1 MLTVLSIKGDHTWII
16 NNQAFCKSHGLT
28 VSGYCLVF
36 DKKHAL
42 LSFSCLS
49 NFVGYNT
56 ILIESVNI
64 QKTTPEV
71 QAGDRQLNKVD
82 KAVEGP
88 GLNEI
93 TK

>member
-1 MLTVLSIKGDHTWII
+1 MLIVLSIKRDQTWVI
-16 NNQAFCKSHGLT
+16 NNWVFCKSHGLT

-36 DKKHAL
+36 DKKYAL

-49 NFVGYNT
+49 NFVSYNT
-56 ILIESVNI
+56 MLTESANI
-64 QKTTPEV
+64 QKTTRGP
-71 QAGDRQLNKVD
+71 GRRQVNKVD
-82 KAVEGP
+82 KAVEAL